1 MNYLNQDQIPEIN
14 IVQKSVNIDSRDRNK
29 SAHINTN
36 DYVINLK
43 EALFGVKRFELV
55 SAEIPKSEYFV
66 DETNNLMEIL
76 IDPVLFAN
84 RAPTGYTERLIPN
97 SHVEDKLTVMRV
109 DSSQTNGHGI
119 IDFLTTLNE
128 NVKKISSHTFNA
140 SRTSNID
147 FIILSESTQE
157 VLFVAAYSEGDDN
170 YSGNCRF
177 VILKYNGVSNASFSF
192 GSEFTFQTNGDE
204 VFDKRMCLLTDN

>member
-1 MNYLNQDQIPEIN
+1 MNDLNQDQIPEVN
-14 IVQKSVNIDSRDRNK
+14 IVQKSINIDSRDRNK
-29 SAHINTN
+29 SAYKNTN

-43 EALFGVKRFELV
+43 EALFGVKRVELV

-84 RAPTGYTERLIPN
+84 RAPTGYTERLVPH

-147 FIILSESTQE
+147 LMVLSESTQE
-157 VLFVAAYSEGDDN
+157 VLFVAAYSEDDDN
-170 YSGNCRF
+170 FSGNCRF
-177 VILKYNGVSNASFSF
+177 IILKYNDVSNASFSF
-192 GSEFTFQTNGDE
+192 GSGAGLPDFF
-204 VFDKRMCLLTDN
+204 VRLLRLEIL